1 MTANEHEGPRTI
13 GLSAVATELARLERM
28 TAAELCARYIEDFGK
43 PPRTR
48 HRLWLLRAVA
58 FRAQER
64 RLGGLSGAAR
74 RRLDELMA
82 EIEIPAAPA
91 TARVPRIAPI
101 ANRDPAARVASP
113 AVPAT
118 RPRSKTPTSGRAEP
132 LLRPGTVITKTWH
145 DRELRLVVREDGT
158 FELDG
163 VAQRSLSAAAKAVT
177 GQHWNGRLFWLGRGR

>member
-1 MTANEHEGPRTI
+1 MTTNEREGPTTV
-13 GLSAVATELARLERM
+13 GLSEIATELARLERM

-91 TARVPRIAPI
+91 GARVPRFAPL
-101 ANRDPAARVASP
+101 ANKEPAARTASP
-113 AVPAT
+113 AISET
-118 RPRSKTPTSGRAEP
+118 RPRSNTSTSGRAEP
-132 LLRPGTVITKTWH
+132 SLRPGTVITKTWH
-145 DRELRLVVREDGT
+145 GRELRLVVQDDGT

-163 VAQRSLSAAAKAVT
+163 VVHRSLTAAAKAAT